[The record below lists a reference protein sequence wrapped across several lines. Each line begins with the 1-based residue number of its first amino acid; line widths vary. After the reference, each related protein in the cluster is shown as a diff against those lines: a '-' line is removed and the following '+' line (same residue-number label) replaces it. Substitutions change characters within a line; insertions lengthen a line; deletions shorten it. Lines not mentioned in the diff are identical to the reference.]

1 MDSDI
6 EYDESDTDSV
16 VDMSIGQT
24 SAASVYSFSSSQVGL
39 DMLHEAQGRMFN
51 QSDIYHLPADDS
63 EHSRLDKQHFVHLLS
78 NDGLIVQGAVAS
90 VRAALDPNN
99 PTPDGSPKRIADL
112 GCGSG
117 IWTISMALEY
127 PHAEVVGVD
136 LAPNTARHPP
146 PNCRFE
152 MDDFNLGLAHYH
164 GMFDV
169 VHARSCGHGV
179 ANFEDFINDM
189 GLCLRPGGVI
199 LIVEGDLEMCS
210 YLRQPQA
217 LANGD
222 GDPGKS
228 WMARATFEASK
239 SIIARGGKI
248 DDNVKQ
254 YPWLCA
260 NPLFRD
266 QASVKIFSPIGPWER
281 GQTADETR
289 KLETIGELM
298 RQNSIEFVAA
308 LRPLLI
314 SEEYPPD
321 MVDRFIAGTEKELS
335 ELTVH
340 MYIQWHY
347 CWGIRRAEIEPA
359 ATPSQLPVLA
369 TTEPVS
375 NPPVGAAPVS
385 PSTTTM
391 LSPPAQ
397 SMTGMIHEQGASATS
412 PSTMT
417 DLSHN
422 EEMIDVEHWEDE
434 SIESSE
440 TNMFT

>member
-1 MDSDI
+1 MA
-6 EYDESDTDSV
+6 
-16 VDMSIGQT
+16 DMTIGQT
-24 SAASVYSFSSSQVGL
+24 SAVSVYSFSSSQAGL
-39 DMLHEAQGRMFN
+39 DMLHETQGRMFGQN
-51 QSDIYHLPADDS
+51 DMYHLPADGS

-90 VRAALDPNN
+90 VRAALDPNSLL
-99 PTPDGSPKRIADL
+99 TPDDSPKRILDL

-136 LAPNTARHPP
+136 LAPNTTRCPP

-169 VHARSCGHGV
+169 VHARSCGNG
-179 ANFEDFINDM
+179 ATNFEDFINDM

-199 LIVEGDLEMCS
+199 LIIEGDLEMCS

-239 SIIARGGKI
+239 SILARGGKI

-281 GQTADETR
+281 GMNTPLFYSQTADETR
-289 KLETIGELM
+289 KLEIIGELM
-298 RQNSIEFVAA
+298 RQNAIEFVAA

-314 SEEYPPD
+314 SGGYPPD
-321 MVDRFIAGTEKELS
+321 MVDIFCTGTEKELN

-347 CWGIRRAEIEPA
+347 CWGIRRAVTEPVV
-359 ATPSQLPVLA
+359 TPSQLSVLA
-369 TTEPVS
+369 TAEPVS
-375 NPPVGAAPVS
+375 SPPVGVTPVS
-385 PSTTTM
+385 PSTTAT
-391 LSPPAQ
+391 LSPSTQ
-397 SMTGMIHEQGASATS
+397 SMAGTIHEQDFSATS

-422 EEMIDVEHWEDE
+422 EEMADVEHWEAG
-434 SIESSE
+434 SVESSG
-440 TNMFT
+440 TNTSA